1 MALSFESNVNM
12 AWFRY
17 SVMSDGGSGKELDDF
32 LNGVREFQ
40 PTIPRGY
47 VESPEY
53 GVADILIAPFLVSF
67 LSAYGDRI
75 SDALFEDPHLQA
87 FEARGIPLDERKLGQ
102 GCAGCAL
109 GTRVRQA

>member
-1 MALSFESNVNM
+1 MAISFESNVNM

-32 LNGVREFQ
+32 LKGVRDFQ
-40 PTIPRGY
+40 PTIPEGY

-67 LSAYGDRI
+67 SLS
-75 SDALFEDPHLQA
+75 
-87 FEARGIPLDERKLGQ
+87 
-102 GCAGCAL
+102 
-109 GTRVRQA
+109 